1 MTFHSS
7 PEGPGTR
14 AELIPEGCAD
24 LITGL
29 RHTLHRNAELSGAEH
44 KTKAILMDF
53 LRAHTD
59 FTVTDRGAW
68 FYAFR
73 GAASHADNAASTEAP
88 AFPATDS
95 ETPAAAASETPA
107 AKPPIAIR
115 ADMDALPI
123 PETCSLPYASE
134 DPAVSHRCGHDGHS
148 AALCGLA
155 LALTGQPLPRDVYLI
170 FQHAEETGAGARVCA
185 GLLSEK
191 GIREIYAFHNL
202 NGYPPGRV
210 VLRRGQTQPA
220 SGGRTISFTGA
231 PAHASA
237 PEHGKSP
244 ARAVAELCLYINE
257 LLQRPRRGMLLATV
271 VNLNV
276 GTKDFG
282 VAPGTGELSVT
293 ERAEYE
299 EEMDALDQA
308 LCEKARQLA
317 ARDGLTVS
325 FSESD
330 RFPATVNDDSC
341 ICRVMNAAVDVTGVP
356 AIEMDK
362 MWRASEDFGWY
373 TKRCP
378 GAIFYIGSGEDYPA
392 LHTEAY
398 DFPDEILPTAVQ
410 MFRALII
417 PAGGTC

>member
-7 PEGPGTR
+7 SGDHT
-14 AELIPEGCAD
+14 ELIAS
-24 LITGL
+24 L
-29 RHTLHRNAELSGAEH
+29 RHTLHRHAELSGAEH

-53 LRAHTD
+53 LRTHTD

-73 GAASHADNAASTEAP
+73 SAASINPADDAAADQAEPVSAGAAP
-88 AFPATDS
+88 AF
-95 ETPAAAASETPA
+95 PA
-107 AKPPIAIR
+107 AKPPIAFR
-115 ADMDALPI
+115 ADMDALLI

-134 DPAVSHRCGHDGHS
+134 DPSVSHRCGHDGHS

-155 LALTGQPLPRDVYLI
+155 LSLTGQPLPRDVYLI
-170 FQHAEETGAGARVCA
+170 FQHAEETGDGARVCA
-185 GLLSEK
+185 ELLSEK

-202 NGYPPGRV
+202 NGYPLGRV

-220 SGGRTISFTGA
+220 SVGRTVSFTGA

-237 PEHGKSP
+237 PEQGKSP
-244 ARAVAELCLYINE
+244 ARAAAELCLYIDE
-257 LLQRPRRGMLLATV
+257 LLQRPHKGMLLATV
-271 VNLNV
+271 VHLSV
-276 GTKDFG
+276 GKKDFG
-282 VAPGTGELSVT
+282 VAPAAGELSVT

-299 EEMDALDQA
+299 EEMEALDRA
-308 LCEKARQLA
+308 LSEKARQLA

-330 RFPATVNDDSC
+330 RFPATVNDDAC
-341 ICRVMNAAVDVTGVP
+341 VCRVTKAAARVTGAP
-356 AIEMDK
+356 AVEMRD

-373 TKRCP
+373 TRKCP
-378 GAIFYIGSGEDYPA
+378 GAIFYIGTGEAHPA

-398 DFPDEILPTAVQ
+398 DFPDEILPVAAA
-410 MFRALII
+410 MFRALI
-417 PAGGTC
+417 

>member
-7 PEGPGTR
+7 SGDHT
-14 AELIPEGCAD
+14 ELIAS
-24 LITGL
+24 L
-29 RHTLHRNAELSGAEH
+29 RHTLHRHAELSGAEH

-53 LRAHTD
+53 LRTHTD

-73 GAASHADNAASTEAP
+73 SAASINPADDAAADQAEPVSAGAAP
-88 AFPATDS
+88 AF
-95 ETPAAAASETPA
+95 PA
-107 AKPPIAIR
+107 AKPPIAFR
-115 ADMDALPI
+115 ADMDALLI

-134 DPAVSHRCGHDGHS
+134 DPSVSHRCGHDGHS

-155 LALTGQPLPRDVYLI
+155 LSLTGQPLPRDVYLI
-170 FQHAEETGAGARVCA
+170 FQHAEETGDGARVCA
-185 GLLSEK
+185 ELLSEK

-202 NGYPPGRV
+202 NGYPLGRV

-220 SGGRTISFTGA
+220 SVGRTVSFTGA

-237 PEHGKSP
+237 PEQGKSP
-244 ARAVAELCLYINE
+244 ARAAAELCLYIDE
-257 LLQRPRRGMLLATV
+257 LLQRPHKGMLLATV
-271 VNLNV
+271 VHLSV
-276 GTKDFG
+276 GKKDFG
-282 VAPGTGELSVT
+282 VAPAAGELSVT

-299 EEMDALDQA
+299 EEMEALDRA
-308 LCEKARQLA
+308 LSEKARQLA

-330 RFPATVNDDSC
+330 RFPATVNDDAC
-341 ICRVMNAAVDVTGVP
+341 VCRVTKAAARVTGAP
-356 AIEMDK
+356 AVEMRD

-373 TKRCP
+373 TKKCP
-378 GAIFYIGSGEDYPA
+378 GAMFYIGTGEAHPA

-398 DFPDEILPTAVQ
+398 DFPDEILPVAAA
-410 MFRALII
+410 MFRALI
-417 PAGGTC
+417 

>member
-7 PEGPGTR
+7 SGDHT
-14 AELIPEGCAD
+14 ELIAS
-24 LITGL
+24 L
-29 RHTLHRNAELSGAEH
+29 RHTLHRHAELSGAEH

-53 LRAHTD
+53 LRTHTD

-73 GAASHADNAASTEAP
+73 SAASINPADDAAADQAEPVSAGAAP
-88 AFPATDS
+88 AF
-95 ETPAAAASETPA
+95 PA
-107 AKPPIAIR
+107 AKPPIAFR
-115 ADMDALPI
+115 ADMDALLI

-134 DPAVSHRCGHDGHS
+134 DPSVSHRCGHDGHS

-155 LALTGQPLPRDVYLI
+155 LSLTGQPLPRDVYLI
-170 FQHAEETGAGARVCA
+170 FQHAEETGDGARVCA
-185 GLLSEK
+185 ELLSEK

-202 NGYPPGRV
+202 NGYPLGRV

-220 SGGRTISFTGA
+220 SVGRTVSFTGA

-237 PEHGKSP
+237 PEQGKSP
-244 ARAVAELCLYINE
+244 ARAAAELCLYIDE
-257 LLQRPRRGMLLATV
+257 LLQRPHKGMLLATV
-271 VNLNV
+271 VHLSV
-276 GTKDFG
+276 GKKDFG
-282 VAPGTGELSVT
+282 VAPAAGELSVT

-299 EEMDALDQA
+299 EEMEALDRA
-308 LCEKARQLA
+308 LSEKARQLA

-330 RFPATVNDDSC
+330 RFPATVNDDAC
-341 ICRVMNAAVDVTGVP
+341 VCRVTKAAARVTGAP
-356 AIEMDK
+356 AVEMRD

-373 TKRCP
+373 TRKCP
-378 GAIFYIGSGEDYPA
+378 GAMFYIGTGEAHPA

-398 DFPDEILPTAVQ
+398 DFPDEILPVAAA
-410 MFRALII
+410 MFRALI
-417 PAGGTC
+417 

>member
-1 MTFHSS
+1 MTIQTS
-7 PEGPGTR
+7 PGEP
-14 AELIPEGCAD
+14 AD
-24 LITGL
+24 LLSGDHTRLITDL
-29 RHTLHRNAELSGAEH
+29 RHTLHRHAELSGAEH
-44 KTKAILMDF
+44 KTKAILKDF
-53 LRAHTD
+53 LREHTD
-59 FTVTDRGAW
+59 FSVTDRGAW

-73 GAASHADNAASTEAP
+73 GAAA
-88 AFPATDS
+88 
-95 ETPAAAASETPA
+95 PA
-107 AKPPIAIR
+107 AKPPIAFR

-134 DPAVSHRCGHDGHS
+134 DPSVSHRCGHDGHC

-155 LALTGQPLPRDVYLI
+155 LSLTGQPLSRDVYLI
-170 FQHAEETGAGARVCA
+170 FQHAEETGKGARVCA
-185 GLLSEK
+185 ELIAEK

-220 SGGRTISFTGA
+220 SVGRTVSFTGA

-237 PEHGKSP
+237 PEQGKSP
-244 ARAVAELCLYINE
+244 ARAAAELCLYIDE
-257 LLQRPRRGMLLATV
+257 LLQRPHKGMLLATV
-271 VNLNV
+271 VHLSV
-276 GTKDFG
+276 GKKDFG
-282 VAPGTGELSVT
+282 VAPAAGELSVT

-341 ICRVMNAAVDVTGVP
+341 TCRIVKAASDVTGTRV
-356 AIEMDK
+356 IEMNE

-378 GAIFYIGSGEDYPA
+378 GAIFYIGTGEDHPA

-398 DFPDEILPTAVQ
+398 DFPDAILPVAAA
-410 MFRALII
+410 MFRALI
-417 PAGGTC
+417 

>member
-1 MTFHSS
+1 MTFQTSS
-7 PEGPGTR
+7 EGPGTR

-29 RHTLHRNAELSGAEH
+29 RHTLHRNAELSGTEH

-73 GAASHADNAASTEAP
+73 GAAAPADDAASTAAP
-88 AFPATDS
+88 AFPA
-95 ETPAAAASETPA
+95 AADFEAPA

-170 FQHAEETGAGARVCA
+170 FQHAEETGAGARICA
-185 GLLSEK
+185 ELLSEK

-202 NGYPPGRV
+202 NGYPLGRI

-220 SGGRTISFTGA
+220 SVGRTISFTGA

-237 PEHGKSP
+237 PEQGKSP
-244 ARAVAELCLYINE
+244 ARAVAELCLYTNE
-257 LLQRPRRGMLLATV
+257 LLQRPHRGMLLATV

-282 VAPGTGELSVT
+282 VAPGAGELSVT

-341 ICRVMNAAVDVTGVP
+341 VCLVMNAAAHVTGAP
-356 AIEMDK
+356 AIEMGA

-378 GAIFYIGSGEDYPA
+378 GAIFYIGSGEDHPA
-392 LHTEAY
+392 LHTEDY
-398 DFPDEILPTAVQ
+398 DFPDEILPTAVR

-417 PAGGTC
+417 PG

>member
-7 PEGPGTR
+7 AEGPGIPGDLFSRDR
-14 AELIPEGCAD
+14 AELPAGDHEK

-59 FTVTDRGAW
+59 FTITDRGAW

-73 GAASHADNAASTEAP
+73 GAAAPADDAAST
-88 AFPATDS
+88 
-95 ETPAAAASETPA
+95 AAPA

-170 FQHAEETGAGARVCA
+170 FQHAEETGAGARICA
-185 GLLSEK
+185 ELLSEK

-202 NGYPPGRV
+202 NGYPLGRI

-220 SGGRTISFTGA
+220 SVGRTISFTGA

-237 PEHGKSP
+237 PEQGKSP
-244 ARAVAELCLYINE
+244 ARAVAELCLYIDE
-257 LLQRPRRGMLLATV
+257 LLLKSHRGMLLATV

-282 VAPGTGELSVT
+282 VAPGAGELSVT

-330 RFPATVNDDSC
+330 RFPTTVNDDSC
-341 ICRVMNAAVDVTGVP
+341 ISRVVNAAVEVTGVP
-356 AIEMDK
+356 ALDMEE

-378 GAIFYIGSGEDYPA
+378 GAIFYIGSGEDSPA

-398 DFPDEILPTAVQ
+398 DFPDAILPVAAA
-410 MFRALII
+410 MFRALI
-417 PAGGTC
+417 